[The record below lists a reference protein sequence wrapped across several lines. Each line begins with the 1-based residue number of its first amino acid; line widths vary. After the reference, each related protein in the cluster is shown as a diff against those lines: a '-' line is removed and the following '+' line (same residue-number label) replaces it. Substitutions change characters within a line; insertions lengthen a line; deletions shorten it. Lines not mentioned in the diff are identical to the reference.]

1 MVVSIQGDEVI
12 QHLPSDLITLRREH
26 QMKGTGMQ
34 WDPVELQAL
43 CWSVF
48 CHHVIIIPQ
57 PPVEGSQ

>member
-1 MVVSIQGDEVI
+1 
-12 QHLPSDLITLRREH
+12 
-26 QMKGTGMQ
+26 MKGTGMQ